1 MKSSNPSYQFTKTQ
15 FINLL
20 VKCDDNEQ
28 HSRSSCLRIY
38 GVEVKEKESEDNVMN
53 MLEQC
58 YSSLDVPFNPN
69 DDDQANLIGLLY
81 TDNHSMKK
89 VTSIVVKLS
98 SWKAR
103 QIFYKSWPR
112 HHTDG
117 SKKLSFSVYLI

>member
-20 VKCDDNEQ
+20 IKCDDNEQ
-28 HSRSSCLRIY
+28 YSRSSCLCFY

-81 TDNHSMKK
+81 TDSHSVKK
-89 VTSIVVKLS
+89 VTSIIVKLS

-103 QIFYKSWPR
+103 QIFYKS
-112 HHTDG
+112 
-117 SKKLSFSVYLI
+117 

>member
-28 HSRSSCLRIY
+28 YSSCLRFY
-38 GVEVKEKESEDNVMN
+38 RVEVKEKESEDNVMN
-53 MLEQC
+53 MLEKC
-58 YSSLDVPFNPN
+58 YSSLDLPFNPN

-81 TDNHSMKK
+81 TDNHSVKK
-89 VTSIVVKLS
+89 VTSIIVKLS
-98 SWKAR
+98 SWKAC

-117 SKKLSFSVYLI
+117 SKN